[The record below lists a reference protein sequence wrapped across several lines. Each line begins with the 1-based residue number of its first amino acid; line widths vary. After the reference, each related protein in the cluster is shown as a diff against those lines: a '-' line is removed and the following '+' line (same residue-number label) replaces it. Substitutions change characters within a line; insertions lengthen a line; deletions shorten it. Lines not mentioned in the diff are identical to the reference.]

1 MLFICERG
9 LPRGALSRT
18 IIRITKFTM
27 QNQAGTTVVNNNNT
41 KLNAL
46 KFIVL
51 LGIVSLFADIT
62 YQGARSINGQY
73 LALLGASATTVG
85 IVAGLG
91 ELIGYS
97 LRLIS
102 GYVSDKIG
110 KYWAITLFG
119 YTLNML
125 AVPALALAG
134 RWEIAAV
141 LIIMER
147 IGKAIRTPARDAM
160 LSHATKEIGRG
171 KGFGLHEALDQI
183 GAVLGP
189 LIAAGVLYFRE
200 GYRTSYAI
208 LLVPA
213 IMAISVLLTA
223 RWLYPKPRNL
233 EVSLPELQTKGFPKK
248 FWIYLVAVA
257 LIAAGYADFPLIA
270 YHFKKASAVP
280 DIWIPAFYAVAMG
293 VDAIAALLFGYLFD
307 RKGISILIFAS
318 LLSLSFAPLVF
329 FGGFSLALIGMVCWG
344 IGMGAQESIMR
355 AAIADMVPANRRGT
369 GYGIFNTGYGVCWFL
384 GSALM
389 GVLYDFSLAS
399 LVAFSVV
406 AQFAS
411 VPLLLLV
418 RKNPE

>member
-1 MLFICERG
+1 
-9 LPRGALSRT
+9 
-18 IIRITKFTM
+18 M

-141 LIIMER
+141 LIIIER

-189 LIAAGVLYFRE
+189 LIAAGVLYFKE

-233 EVSLPELQTKGFPKK
+233 EVSHPELQTKGFPKK

>member
-1 MLFICERG
+1 MQN
-9 LPRGALSRT
+9 PSSTT
-18 IIRITKFTM
+18 II
-27 QNQAGTTVVNNNNT
+27 NNNT
-41 KLNAL
+41 SKAHAL

-85 IVAGLG
+85 IVAGFG

-189 LIAAGVLYFRE
+189 LIVSGVLYFKG
-200 GYRTSYAI
+200 GYRTSFVT
-208 LLVPA
+208 LLIPA
-213 IMAISVLLTA
+213 IMAISVLMTA
-223 RWLYPKPRNL
+223 RWLYPQPRNL
-233 EVSLPELQTKGFPKK
+233 EVAQPELETKGFPKK
-248 FWIYLVAVA
+248 FWLYLAAVA
-257 LIAAGYADFPLIA
+257 FIAAGYADFPLIA
-270 YHFKKASAVP
+270 YHFKKVSTVS
-280 DIWIPAFYAVAMG
+280 DTWIPVFYAVAMG
-293 VDAIAALLFGYLFD
+293 VDGIAALLFGYLFD
-307 RKGISILIFAS
+307 RKGVSVLIIVS
-318 LLSLSFAPLVF
+318 LFSLFFAPLVF
-329 FGGFSLALIGMVCWG
+329 LGGFSFALIGMALW
-344 IGMGAQESIMR
+344 GMGMGGTGIHHEGCNCRYGSHKQAGHRIR
-355 AAIADMVPANRRGT
+355 YFNT
-369 GYGIFNTGYGVCWFL
+369 GYGIFWFF

-389 GVLYDFSLAS
+389 GILYDISLIS
-399 LVAFSVV
+399 LIVFSVV
-406 AQFAS
+406 AQLAS
-411 VPLLLLV
+411 IPCLYWS
-418 RKNPE
+418 RKTRIIPY